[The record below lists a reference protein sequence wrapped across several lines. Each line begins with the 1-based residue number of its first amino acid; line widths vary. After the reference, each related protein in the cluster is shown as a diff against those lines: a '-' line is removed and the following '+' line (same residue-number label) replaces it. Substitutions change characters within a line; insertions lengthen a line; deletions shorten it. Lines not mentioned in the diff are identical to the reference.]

1 MFHFLF
7 IIVLFH
13 YPCVTGQH
21 QRLIQV
27 DHSLKRSRFQHG
39 VSYANFVAHTFQ
51 HLQGS
56 LLDSSCEVFRAKECA
71 FACVA
76 NDPCVSFNV
85 ALSPKENGKLR
96 CELLSEDMFKSPEKL
111 TVSQQFYHYS
121 IKVMLKF

>member
-7 IIVLFH
+7 TIVLLR

-27 DHSLKRSRFQHG
+27 DHGLKRSRLQHG
-39 VSYANFVAHTFQ
+39 VSYAHFVAHTFH

-56 LLDSSCEVFRAKECA
+56 LLDSSCEVVRAKECA
-71 FACVA
+71 LACVA

-85 ALSPKENGKLR
+85 ASSPDENGKLR
-96 CELLSEDMFKSPEKL
+96 CELLSEDMFRRPDKL
-111 TVSQQFYHYS
+111 TFSEQFYHYS
-121 IKVMLKF
+121 IKVILIF